1 MCGQLLC
8 VGFEGTSAPPELL
21 GRIARSEV
29 GTVILFRPNVVD
41 PVQLGALVAQLRGAA
56 PADLPLVVAA
66 DQEGGLV
73 QRVRAPAT
81 EWPPMMA
88 VAAAGRPGLSQAV
101 GRALGEE
108 LALLGIG
115 WNFAPVLDV
124 HTNPANPVIGNRAFG
139 TSTSAVIT
147 HALAFWAGLRAAGVQ
162 GCGKHFPG
170 HGDTVTDSHHDLP
183 VVAHDEARVRMVEL
197 APFAAAIRA
206 GAEAL
211 MTAHVVFPAFAQASS
226 PDQPATLSHRLAT
239 TLLREELGFEGL
251 LVSDDLGMR
260 AVADRYPIEEIVTQG
275 LLAGVDHFI
284 IRGPIERQQAALA
297 ALVRAA
303 DADPAVAARVEQSF
317 TRVLAFK
324 AGARVGPPA
333 SRERLAGTFAPE
345 AHQRLRAAIGE
356 GGADPLASRPGTSPV
371 AGD

>member
-1 MCGQLLC
+1 LPRLCGQLLC
-8 VGFEGTSAPPELL
+8 GGFEGTSAPAELL
-21 GRIARSEV
+21 GRIARSEL

-41 PVQLGALVAQLRGAA
+41 PAQVGSLVGELRGAA
-56 PADLPLVVAA
+56 PAEAPLVVAA

-81 EWPPMMA
+81 EWPPMMT
-88 VAAAGRPGLSQAV
+88 VAAAGDPALSQAV
-101 GRALGEE
+101 GQALGAE

-124 HTNPANPVIGNRAFG
+124 HTNAANPVIGNRAFG
-139 TSTSAVIT
+139 TTTSAVIT
-147 HALAFWAGLRAAGVQ
+147 HALAFWAGLRAAGVR

-183 VVAHDEARVRMVEL
+183 VVPHDETRVRTVEL

-211 MTAHVVFPAFAQASS
+211 MTAHVVFPSFAA
-226 PDQPATLSHRLAT
+226 PGTADLPATLSPRLLT
-239 TLLREELGFEGL
+239 GLLRRELGFEGL

-260 AVADRYPIEEIVTQG
+260 AVADRYSIEDIVVLG
-275 LLAGVDHFI
+275 LQAGIDHFI
-284 IRGPIERQQAALA
+284 IRGPRERQEAAHA

-303 DADPAVAARVEQSF
+303 EADPRVRARVEESHA
-317 TRVLAFK
+317 RVVAFK
-324 AGARVGPPA
+324 AGARVGMPAPERLGSTFPPPA
-333 SRERLAGTFAPE
+333 HRL
-345 AHQRLRAAIGE
+345 LRARLD
-356 GGADPLASRPGTSPV
+356 GATATAAGPAASPV
-371 AGD
+371 AQD